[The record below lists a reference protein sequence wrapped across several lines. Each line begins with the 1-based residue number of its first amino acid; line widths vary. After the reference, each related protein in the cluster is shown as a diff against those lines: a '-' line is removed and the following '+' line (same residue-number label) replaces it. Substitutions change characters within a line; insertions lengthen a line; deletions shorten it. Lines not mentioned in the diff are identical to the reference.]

1 MKDRFSNYREYN
13 RKSRPFL
20 IHSFQSKIAGHCS
33 PGPKGTL
40 LGSRDIKKFEKK
52 ILEEVTLRNRR
63 PYKEFF
69 IFDKTWNDYEKRK
82 NKIEEG
88 GKKKKREFNEE
99 YHVGGRPEWI
109 AKLFKKIDSY
119 CLTNIKTG
127 IKRTYLQTYIR
138 YTRSGKMFCYVII
151 RKEALR
157 IYLKLKYSELENP
170 PVFIRDY
177 SKIARQTWIELL
189 FDNEEQYLQNEMAM
203 LDVTYALI
211 DKSFKRITEKPKLAR
226 KIVTNPK
233 VEPITKLEPVATI
246 KNLKMNLTLE
256 IDGYVSLVLKIPR
269 NQLNKTLD
277 RILG

>member
-1 MKDRFSNYREYN
+1 M
-13 RKSRPFL
+13 
-20 IHSFQSKIAGHCS
+20 
-33 PGPKGTL
+33 
-40 LGSRDIKKFEKK
+40 
-52 ILEEVTLRNRR
+52 RNRR

-88 GKKKKREFNEE
+88 GKKKKMEFNEE
-99 YHVGGRPEWI
+99 YHLEGRPEWI

-170 PVFIRDY
+170 PAFIRDY
-177 SKIARQTWIELL
+177 SKIARGIWIELL
-189 FDNEEQYLQNEMAM
+189 FNDEEEYLQNEMAM
-203 LDVTYALI
+203 LDVIYGLI

-226 KIVTNPK
+226 RIVARPK
-233 VEPITKLEPVATI
+233 VEPITKLEPAVTI
-246 KNLKMNLTLE
+246 GNLKLNLTVGN
-256 IDGYVSLVLKIPR
+256 DGYIEVNFKIHKSQKR
-269 NQLNKTLD
+269 LLEK
-277 RILG
+277 ILQDTIYQ